1 MKAKKKN
8 KNLHEEYFNMIGP
21 YLSDM
26 INDHKTEGEWKIQ
39 LSMTNN
45 VVRSKDSDQIHIMHT
60 KIYNVEIG
68 MGDETDD
75 IIKEL
80 FKPLLKK
87 YREGLEESM
96 RGSEFIF
103 DCVDL
108 LEYKLNKLY
117 MNKKGG
123 SYIDCPKWLKNKKAT
138 INPKNNDGK
147 CFQFALTVPLNYK
160 TLKETIK
167 GHQKLSL
174 L

>member
-8 KNLHEEYFNMIGP
+8 KNLHEEYFNMIRP

-68 MGDETDD
+68 MGAETDD

-108 LEYKLNKLY
+108 LYYNLQKISLNR
-117 MNKKGG
+117 
-123 SYIDCPKWLKNKKAT
+123 
-138 INPKNNDGK
+138 
-147 CFQFALTVPLNYK
+147 
-160 TLKETIK
+160 KE
-167 GHQKLSL
+167 S
-174 L
+174 